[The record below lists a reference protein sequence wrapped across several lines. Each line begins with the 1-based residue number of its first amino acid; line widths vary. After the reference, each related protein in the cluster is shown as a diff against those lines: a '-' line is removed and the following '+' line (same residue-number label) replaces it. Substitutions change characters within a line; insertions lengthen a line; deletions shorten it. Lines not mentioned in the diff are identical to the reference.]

1 MESGQKHAETET
13 KTLADQ
19 DYETP
24 LSVGDVKRADSA
36 SRCLNG
42 SAEMGEGA
50 RDDGVRV
57 CDEKGGGGLGFVVM
71 EDNGDGDGLR
81 RELESGGD
89 GDVRSL
95 FGEGVDEI
103 ENDGETKKVDEVT
116 GEGNSGDPEKGLDR
130 ALKVQEK
137 ECSEGDDNKVREDN
151 EQHSDEQMDSEGKV
165 LEKERCEVDDH
176 DDDEEVPVKENNGGS
191 NERVASSSKLRGR
204 GRVGKK
210 KEIKELNVAENTGEA
225 DPAMQFSVGDFVW
238 GKIKHHP
245 WWPGR
250 IYDSL
255 SASDYA
261 LSLKRDQGQVLVAY
275 FGDFSFAWCSPDQL
289 KPFAENFEELWRKS
303 NLKTFVNAV
312 DAALD
317 EFGRLIVLEMAC
329 PCVSKSNERSRQLVI
344 NAGIK
349 EGTYMQVG
357 GLNKFSISQVQ
368 PTEVLGHLRHIA
380 SSLSGP
386 KSLLVTLIKRFL
398 PAFSR
403 SRGCY
408 PLHVY
413 YEAEGMVD
421 LGDKIEVQIGDTVRG
436 PFEEDGI
443 SSPGGN
449 GNEPGTARSY
459 VSKRRK
465 QKRIAEILGTKTDTP
480 ESIEEDLDRE
490 KGASGNHTSLVRKR
504 RKISQDDISPSD
516 DILLSQIQSKIAKKR
531 QRRSPVATKNTP
543 STMKQD
549 NIVEND
555 EDSTL
560 AKENLRTTSPGFES
574 DLVADGTNGF
584 STSPR
589 ERKKSKY
596 LSPPY
601 TSFQPVRVGGSR
613 KGSLAAGLEFS
624 DTAKMGLRMAK
635 TASEMTT
642 TPTLKL
648 DGPIEVA
655 VVNDKPASSAPP
667 TSKGEDASSNNP
679 ESSDRFA
686 TPTVVLSEIRAA
698 AADPVSPRTVESFDT
713 IKSFLSSYR
722 RATYEDDGVNDNV
735 GSLEKATIG
744 SRKRKGF
751 EHKREIES
759 TTTNGEAR
767 PEKKKMELGSKNK
780 TDMAGATST
789 SAVLLLSFPLEFA
802 LPSKRDLTQIYSK
815 FGELDKSRTKV
826 LKKSSSAR
834 VFFMKGSDAD
844 EALSSSQ
851 KNSPFGDAKV
861 VYKLKRVKPK
871 SETKKADANTQP
883 SEHKPKAKSSV
894 EPVVTSADNGEASG
908 LAYVKQKLQEITS
921 LLEETGSRMSQ
932 ETKSNLVMEMK
943 KLLGKL
949 KE

>member
-1 MESGQKHAETET
+1 MESGEKHAETET

-89 GDVRSL
+89 GDVRSFL
-95 FGEGVDEI
+95 GEGVDEI
-103 ENDGETKKVDEVT
+103 ENDGEAKVDEVT

-130 ALKVQEK
+130 EMKVREK
-137 ECSEGDDNKVREDN
+137 ECSEGDDNKAKEDN
-151 EQHSDEQMDSEGKV
+151 EQHSDEQMDLEGKV
-165 LEKERCEVDDH
+165 LEKEQSEGDDD

-191 NERVASSSKLRGR
+191 NERVASSSKSRGR
-204 GRVGKK
+204 GRIGKK
-210 KEIKELNVAENTGEA
+210 KEIKELNVAENTGKA

-250 IYDSL
+250 IYDSS

-261 LSLKRDQGQVLVAY
+261 LSLNRDQGQVLVAY

-303 NLKTFVNAV
+303 NLKAFVNSV

-317 EFGRLIVLEMAC
+317 EFGRLIELEMVC

-357 GLNKFSISQVQ
+357 GLDKFLISQVQ
-368 PTEVLGHLRHIA
+368 PAQVLGHLRHIA
-380 SSLSGP
+380 SSLLGP
-386 KSLLVTLIKRFL
+386 KSLHVTLLKRLL

-421 LGDKIEVQIGDTVRG
+421 LGGKIEVQIGDTVRG

-449 GNEPGTARSY
+449 ENKPGTARSY
-459 VSKRRK
+459 ASKRRK

-480 ESIEEDLDRE
+480 ESNEEDPDRE
-490 KGASGNHTSLVRKR
+490 KGASGNDTSLVRKR

-531 QRRSPVATKNTP
+531 QRRSPFATENTP

-549 NIVEND
+549 NIVEN

-560 AKENLRTTSPGFES
+560 AKENLRTISPGFES
-574 DLVADGTNGF
+574 DLIADGTNKF

-601 TSFQPVRVGGSR
+601 TSLQPARVGSSR

-624 DTAKMGLRMAK
+624 GTAKMGLRMAK

-648 DGPIEVA
+648 DGPIEVG
-655 VVNDKPASSAPP
+655 VVNDKSAPSAP
-667 TSKGEDASSNNP
+667 QTSKGEDPSSNNP

-713 IKSFLSSYR
+713 IKSFLSLYR
-722 RATYEDDGVNDNV
+722 RATYAHDGVNNNV
-735 GSLEKATIG
+735 GSLEQAAIG
-744 SRKRKGF
+744 RRKRKGS

-767 PEKKKMELGSKNK
+767 PEKKKKKLGSKNK
-780 TDMAGATST
+780 TDMAGETST

-802 LPSKRDLTQIYSK
+802 LPSKRDLIQIYGK
-815 FGELDKSRTKV
+815 FGELDKSKTKV

-861 VYKLKRVKPK
+861 VYMLKRVKPK
-871 SETKKADANTQP
+871 SETKPADVNTQP
-883 SEHKPKAKSSV
+883 SEHKPKAKSFV
-894 EPVVTSADNGEASG
+894 EAVVTSADNGEASG
-908 LAYVKQKLQEITS
+908 LAYVKQKLREITS
-921 LLEETGSRMSQ
+921 LFEETGSRMSQ
-932 ETKSNLVMEMK
+932 ETKSNLVVEMK

>member
-1 MESGQKHAETET
+1 MESGEKHAETET
-13 KTLADQ
+13 KTLADH
-19 DYETP
+19 DYESP
-24 LSVGDVKRADSA
+24 LSVGDVKPADSA
-36 SRCLNG
+36 LRRLNG
-42 SAEMGEGA
+42 SAETGEEE

-57 CDEKGGGGLGFVVM
+57 CDDKGGAGLGFVVM

-89 GDVRSL
+89 GDIRSL
-95 FGEGVDEI
+95 FGEVGDEI
-103 ENDGETKKVDEVT
+103 ENDGEAKKVDEVI
-116 GEGNSGDPEKGLDR
+116 GEGNSGDPEKGLDQEM
-130 ALKVQEK
+130 KVQEK
-137 ECSEGDDNKVREDN
+137 EWGEGDDNKAKEDN

-165 LEKERCEVDDH
+165 LEKERSEVDDH
-176 DDDEEVPVKENNGGS
+176 DDEDEEVPVKENNGS
-191 NERVASSSKLRGR
+191 NKRVASSSKSRGR
-204 GRVGKK
+204 DRIGKK
-210 KEIKELNVAENTGEA
+210 KEIEELNVAENTGEA
-225 DPAMQFSVGDFVW
+225 DPVMQFSVGDFVW
-238 GKIKHHP
+238 GKIKHQP

-289 KPFAENFEELWRKS
+289 IPFAENFEELRRKS
-303 NLKTFVNAV
+303 SFKDFVNAV

-317 EFGRLIVLEMAC
+317 EFGRLIELEMAC

-344 NAGIK
+344 NAGII

-357 GLNKFSISQVQ
+357 GLDKFSISQVQ
-368 PTEVLGHLRHIA
+368 PAEVLGNLRHIA

-386 KSLLVTLIKRFL
+386 KSLHVTLLTKLL

-421 LGDKIEVQIGDTVRG
+421 LGDKIEVQIGDTVLG

-449 GNEPGTARSY
+449 ENEPGAARSY

-480 ESIEEDLDRE
+480 ESIGEDPDRG
-490 KGASGNHTSLVRKR
+490 KGASGNDTLLVRKR
-504 RKISQDDISPSD
+504 RKISQNDISPSD

-531 QRRSPVATKNTP
+531 QRRSPVATENTP

-549 NIVEND
+549 NIVENN
-555 EDSTL
+555 ENSTL

-574 DLVADGTNGF
+574 DLVADGTNWF

-601 TSFQPVRVGGSR
+601 TSLQPARVGGSR
-613 KGSLAAGLEFS
+613 KGSQAAGLEFS

-642 TPTLKL
+642 PTLKF

-655 VVNDKPASSAPP
+655 VVNDKSPPPAPQ
-667 TSKGEDASSNNP
+667 TSKGEDPSSNNP

-722 RATYEDDGVNDNV
+722 RATYVHGVNDIV

-744 SRKRKGF
+744 SRKRKGS
-751 EHKREIES
+751 EHKHEIES

-767 PEKKKMELGSKNK
+767 PEKKMMELGSKNK
-780 TDMAGATST
+780 TDLAGATST

-802 LPSKRDLTQIYSK
+802 LPSKHDLTQIYSK
-815 FGELDKSRTKV
+815 FGELDKSKTKV
-826 LKKSSSAR
+826 LKKSSSAK
-834 VFFMKGSDAD
+834 VFFKKGSDAD
-844 EALSSSQ
+844 EAHSCSQ

-871 SETKKADANTQP
+871 SETKKADVNTKP
-883 SEHKPKAKSSV
+883 SEHKLKAKSSV
-894 EPVVTSADNGEASG
+894 EPVVPSADNAEASG
-908 LAYVKQKLQEITS
+908 LAYVKQKLQEMTS
-921 LLEETGSRMSQ
+921 LFEETGSRMSQ
-932 ETKSNLVMEMK
+932 ETKTNLMIEMK
-943 KLLGKL
+943 KLLRKL